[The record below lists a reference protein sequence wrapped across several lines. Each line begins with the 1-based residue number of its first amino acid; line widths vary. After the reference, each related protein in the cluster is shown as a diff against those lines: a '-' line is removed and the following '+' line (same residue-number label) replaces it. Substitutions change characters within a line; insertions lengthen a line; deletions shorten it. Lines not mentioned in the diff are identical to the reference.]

1 MIRVIAEGLVK
12 RYGPLAAVDHASL
25 ELPPGELTCL
35 LGPPGAGKSTL
46 ARLLAGLESLDDGEI
61 YFGERMVHGI
71 APGDRGVGMVFQ
83 DHALWPALAVRDNV
97 GYPLKLQGIASRER
111 RRRVEEILTT
121 LRIDSLADS
130 RPDALSPAQSL
141 RVALARAIVTQP
153 DVLILDEPLAGVEP
167 RHRDE
172 AWDEIRRLRAELGLT
187 TLFLT
192 SNVAEALA
200 HSERLAVMD
209 LGRILQSGEPQ
220 ELYNQPIDV
229 FVARLLG
236 PTNLLQG
243 QVDGNGNGNG
253 NGGEPRREVV
263 VRTPVGRLV
272 ARANFPGLSPATP
285 VTISIRPETLTLGPA
300 VPIDSNRF
308 PATIERIVF
317 HGGSREILLRGPGD
331 WPVTAVA
338 PQCHSANVR
347 EGQTVTLSVAPEHV
361 TLLMGKFAVA
371 GGH

>member
-25 ELPPGELTCL
+25 ELAPGELTCL
-35 LGPPGAGKSTL
+35 LGPSGAGKSTL
-46 ARLLAGLESLDDGEI
+46 ARLLAGLEWVDDGEI
-61 YFGERMVHGI
+61 FFGDRMVQSLP
-71 APGDRGVGMVFQ
+71 PGERGVGMVFQ
-83 DHALWPALAVRDNV
+83 NHALWPALSVRDNV
-97 GYPLKLQGIASRER
+97 GYPLKLQGMSSRER

-130 RPDALSPAQSL
+130 RPDALYPAQSL

-153 DVLILDEPLAGVEP
+153 DVLILDEPLEGVEP
-167 RHRDE
+167 RFREE

-200 HSERLAVMD
+200 HAERLVVMD
-209 LGRILQSGEPQ
+209 LGRILQSGAPQ
-220 ELYNQPIDV
+220 DLYNHPIDV

-243 QVDGNGNGNG
+243 QVDGNGHDS
-253 NGGEPRREVV
+253 EPRREVV

-272 ARANFPGLSPATP
+272 ARATFPGLSASTP
-285 VTISIRPETLTLGPA
+285 VTISIRPETLSLGPG
-300 VPIDSNRF
+300 VPADSNRF

-317 HGGSREILLRGPGD
+317 HGGSRQIMLRGPGD
-331 WPVTAVA
+331 WPVTALTL
-338 PQCHSANVR
+338 QSQSAHLR